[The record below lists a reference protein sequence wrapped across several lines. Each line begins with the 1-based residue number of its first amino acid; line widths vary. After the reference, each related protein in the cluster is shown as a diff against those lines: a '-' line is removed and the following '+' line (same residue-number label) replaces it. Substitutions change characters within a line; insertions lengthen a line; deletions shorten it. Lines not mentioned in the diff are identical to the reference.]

1 VAERR
6 QIGALS
12 AAALVVAN
20 TVGAGVFTTSGFAIA
35 DLHTPERVLL
45 AWLCGGV
52 LAAAGAISY
61 GAMAR
66 HIPESGGE
74 YIFLSRVVHPF
85 AGFVAGWV
93 SLLGGFTAPIAA
105 AALTLQAYLGRLVGS
120 GSGADWIGVGAI
132 VLACVAHLRLR
143 RGIHLQNVAVAIK
156 MSLLLAFAVV
166 GGWVVLHQ
174 PPRSPEL
181 AAAVPPFDVT
191 SFAMTLVWIS
201 FAYSG
206 WNAAVYV
213 GGLVRNPRTALPR
226 ALMMGTACVGITYL
240 AVNAVFLYAA
250 PVGAI
255 AGNPDI
261 AAIAAVAIGGPALGV
276 GVSLLVGLA
285 SFTSISSMMMA
296 GPRVYAR
303 MAEDGLFPAWLGVGD
318 TVPARAVVFQAAA
331 AIAVV
336 WNAQLVE
343 VLSYVGFL
351 LGLSSAATV
360 ASLVYARRCEGA
372 GAVPI
377 TGYPWVQVGF
387 IAATLTISAL
397 MAVHDPRAA
406 AIALGSVALGVPIY
420 FWMVA
425 RQPLRPA
432 ATGPGPAAAAL
443 ADSNGGCP

>member
-1 VAERR
+1 MTERR
-6 QIGALS
+6 QIGTLS

-20 TVGAGVFTTSGFAIA
+20 TIGAGVFTTSGFAIA
-35 DLHTPERVLL
+35 DLHTQERVLL

-52 LAAAGAISY
+52 LAIAGAISY

-74 YIFLSRVVHPF
+74 YTFLAQVVHPF

-105 AALTLQAYLGRLVGS
+105 AALTLQAYVGRLVGP
-120 GSGADWIGVGAI
+120 GLGGEWIGVGAI

-143 RGIHLQNVAVAIK
+143 RGVLLQNVAVAIK
-156 MSLLLAFAVV
+156 VSLLIAFAVV
-166 GGWVVLHQ
+166 GGWIVHRQ
-174 PPRSPEL
+174 ASTNSES

-226 ALMMGTACVGITYL
+226 ALMVGTACVAIVYL

-250 PVGAI
+250 PLDAI
-255 AGNPDI
+255 AGRPDI

-276 GVSLLVGLA
+276 GVSLLVALA
-285 SFTSISSMMMA
+285 LFTSISSMVMA
-296 GPRVYAR
+296 GPRVYAK
-303 MAEDGLFPAWLGVGD
+303 MAEDGLFPAWLGIGGA
-318 TVPARAVVFQAAA
+318 VPARAVLFQGAA

-336 WNAQLVE
+336 WNAELVE
-343 VLSYVGFL
+343 VVGYVGFL
-351 LGLSSAATV
+351 LGLSAAATV
-360 ASLVYARRCEGA
+360 ASLIYARHRRGA
-372 GAVPI
+372 DVVPI
-377 TGYPWVQVGF
+377 PGYPWIQAGF
-387 IAATLTISAL
+387 VAVTLAISAL
-397 MAVHDPRAA
+397 MAVRDPWAV
-406 AIALGSVALGVPIY
+406 AIAFGSVAVGVPIY
-420 FWMVA
+420 LWMVS
-425 RQPLRPA
+425 RRPLPPA
-432 ATGPGPAAAAL
+432 ATVPGQTAAAL
-443 ADSNGGCP
+443 ADSNRGCP